1 MTAGTSLPSRP
12 ARRVFADL
20 SIRAYLVLLIAAVLV
35 PMLVLAGV
43 LAWHYAD
50 AERRTIEAQRVDVA
64 NNLGHLIDRDIESMA
79 GFLSGV
85 ALSPRLQAADPEIVR
100 RVVGLAR
107 PRAFESLGLFDRN
120 GKLLVSMPEGRPPF
134 ASADAVGVDVVVGGQ
149 PIFVSD
155 LQRTPDGKPGP
166 YYISVPVLR
175 NGELVGVLSG
185 GVNARHLRKLFGE
198 AGLRESWRASIVD
211 RQGTILARSREP
223 ETLVGMRAQEPLV
236 VAVHSG
242 RSNGLFDVVSR
253 DGVKMSNSFQRST
266 ISGWTAAVAVPTAV
280 IEEPFRNTAL
290 VLGMAAL
297 LLTLIG
303 LLQAVVVASAIAGSV
318 RQLGAAVVAFASRR
332 EVMLPPWTMR
342 ELRDV
347 LRVIESTA
355 AMGWPRDGKDESGRD
370 RDGRDRSGP

>member
-1 MTAGTSLPSRP
+1 MTTGTS

-64 NNLGHLIDRDIESMA
+64 NNLGHLIDRDIEGMA
-79 GFLSGV
+79 GFLNGV

-107 PRAFESLGLFDRN
+107 SRSFESLGLFDRN
-120 GKLLVSMPEGRPPF
+120 GKLLVAMPEGGPPF
-134 ASADAVGVDVVVGGQ
+134 AAADAVGVAAVVGGL
-149 PIFVSD
+149 PVFVSD

-175 NGELVGVLSG
+175 DGTLIGVLTG
-185 GVNARHLRKLFGE
+185 GINVRHLQKLFGE
-198 AGLRESWRASIVD
+198 AGLREGWRAGIVD
-211 RQGTILARSREP
+211 RQGSILARSRDAEA
-223 ETLVGMRAQEPLV
+223 LIGVRAQEPLV
-236 VAVHSG
+236 VAVNSG

-253 DGVKMSNSFQRST
+253 DGVKMSNSFQRSM

-355 AMGWPRDGKDESGRD
+355 AMGWPKGDKSEPGKDEHD
-370 RDGRDRSGP
+370 RDGRGR

>member
-1 MTAGTSLPSRP
+1 MTTGTSSPPRP

-20 SIRAYLVLLIAAVLV
+20 SIRAYLVLLIAAALV

-50 AERRTIEAQRVDVA
+50 AERRTIEAQRFDVA
-64 NNLGHLIDRDIESMA
+64 NNLGHLIDRDIEGMA
-79 GFLSGV
+79 GFLSGI
-85 ALSPRLQAADPEIVR
+85 ALSPRLQAGDPEITR
-100 RVVGLAR
+100 RAVSLAR
-107 PRAFESLGLFDRN
+107 QRGFDSLGLFDRD
-120 GKLLVSMPEGRPPF
+120 GKLLVSMPESGPPF
-134 ASADAVGVDVVVGGQ
+134 VSSDSVGVGAVVGGQ
-149 PIFVSD
+149 PLFVSD
-155 LQRTPDGKPGP
+155 LQLAPDGKPGP

-175 NGELVGVLSG
+175 DGELVGVLSG
-185 GVNARHLRKLFGE
+185 GVNARHLQKLFGE
-198 AGLRESWRASIVD
+198 AGLRESWRAGIVD
-211 RQGTILARSREP
+211 RQGTILARSRDS
-223 ETLVGMRAQEPLV
+223 ETLIGVRAQDPLV
-236 VAVHSG
+236 AAVHSG
-242 RSNGLFDVVSR
+242 RANGLFDVVSR

-290 VLGMAAL
+290 VLVMAAL

-355 AMGWPRDGKDESGRD
+355 AMGWPKGGKEERGKDERDSSGR
-370 RDGRDRSGP
+370 

>member
-1 MTAGTSLPSRP
+1 MSAGTSLPSRP
-12 ARRVFADL
+12 VRRVFADL

-64 NNLGHLIDRDIESMA
+64 NNLRHLIDRDIEGMA
-79 GFLSGV
+79 GFLDGV
-85 ALSPRLQAADPEIVR
+85 ALSPRLQTGDTEIAR

-107 PRAFESLGLFDRN
+107 PRGFESFGLFNRD
-120 GKLLVSMPEGRPPF
+120 GKLLLSMPEGGPPF
-134 ASADAVGVDVVVGGQ
+134 APADAVGVAAVVSGQ
-149 PIFVSD
+149 PLFVSD
-155 LQRTPDGKPGP
+155 LQRAPDGKPGP
-166 YYISVPVLR
+166 YYISVPVLHD
-175 NGELVGVLSG
+175 GVLVGVLTG
-185 GVNARHLRKLFGE
+185 AVNTRHLQKLFGE
-198 AGLRESWRASIVD
+198 AGLRDSWRAVIVD
-211 RQGTILARSREP
+211 RQGTILAVSPAAEI
-223 ETLVGMRAQEPLV
+223 LVGMRGQEPLV
-236 VAVHSG
+236 MAVHGG
-242 RSNGLFDVVSR
+242 RASGLFEVISR

-266 ISGWTAAVAVPTAV
+266 LSGWTSAVAVPTAV

-303 LLQAVVVASAIAGSV
+303 LLEAVVVASAIAGAV

-355 AMGWPRDGKDESGRD
+355 AMGWPKGERAKDGKDESDKGGD
-370 RDGRDRSGP
+370 

>member
-1 MTAGTSLPSRP
+1 MATGTSSPPRP
-12 ARRVFADL
+12 GRRVFADL

-50 AERRTIEAQRVDVA
+50 AERRIIEAQRVDVA
-64 NNLGHLIDRDIESMA
+64 NNLGHLIDRDIEGMA
-79 GFLSGV
+79 GFLSGI
-85 ALSPRLQAADPEIVR
+85 ALSPRLQAGEPEITR
-100 RVVGLAR
+100 RAVSLAR
-107 PRAFESLGLFDRN
+107 QRGFEALGLFDRD
-120 GKLLVSMPEGRPPF
+120 GKLLVSMPEGGPPF
-134 ASADAVGVDVVVGGQ
+134 ASADVVGVRTVVGGQ
-149 PIFVSD
+149 PLFVSD
-155 LQRTPDGKPGP
+155 LQPSPDGKPGP
-166 YYISVPVLR
+166 YYISVPMLR
-175 NGELVGVLSG
+175 DGALVGVLSG
-185 GVNARHLRKLFGE
+185 GVNVRHLQKLFGE
-198 AGLRESWRASIVD
+198 AGMRESWRAGIVD
-211 RQGTILARSREP
+211 RQGTILARSRDSD
-223 ETLVGMRAQEPLV
+223 TLIGVRAQEPLV
-236 VAVHSG
+236 AAVHSG
-242 RSNGLFDVVSR
+242 RANGLFDVVSR

-290 VLGMAAL
+290 VLVMAAL

-355 AMGWPRDGKDESGRD
+355 AMGWPKGGTEERGNDRD
-370 RDGRDRSGP
+370 RR

>member
-12 ARRVFADL
+12 TRRVFADL

-50 AERRTIEAQRVDVA
+50 AERRTIEAQRFDVA
-64 NNLGHLIDRDIESMA
+64 NNLGHLIDRDIEGMA

-85 ALSPRLQAADPEIVR
+85 SLSPRLQAGDADIAR
-100 RVVGLAR
+100 RVASLAR
-107 PRAFESLGLFDRN
+107 QRGFESFGLFDRN
-120 GKLLVSMPEGRPPF
+120 GKLLVSIPDGGPPF
-134 ASADAVGVDVVVGGQ
+134 ATADAVGVGTVVGGQ
-149 PIFVSD
+149 PLFVSD

-166 YYISVPVLR
+166 YYISVPVLHD
-175 NGELVGVLSG
+175 GELVGVLTG
-185 GVNARHLRKLFGE
+185 GVNARHLQKLFGE
-198 AGLRESWRASIVD
+198 AGLRESWRAGIVD
-211 RQGTILARSREP
+211 RQGTILARSRDP
-223 ETLVGMRAQEPLV
+223 ETLIGVRAQEPLV

-253 DGVKMSNSFQRST
+253 DGVKMSNSFQRSM

-355 AMGWPRDGKDESGRD
+355 AMGWPKTGKDEPGK
-370 RDGRDRSGP
+370 DGR

>member
-1 MTAGTSLPSRP
+1 MTTGTSSPPRP

-50 AERRTIEAQRVDVA
+50 AERRIIEAQRVDVA
-64 NNLGHLIDRDIESMA
+64 NNLGHLIDRDIEGMA
-79 GFLSGV
+79 GFLSGI
-85 ALSPRLQAADPEIVR
+85 ALSPRLQAGDPEITR
-100 RVVGLAR
+100 RAVSLAR
-107 PRAFESLGLFDRN
+107 QRGFEALGLFDRD
-120 GKLLVSMPEGRPPF
+120 GKLLVSMPEGGPPF
-134 ASADAVGVDVVVGGQ
+134 ATAGVGRRRHRGRRPAVVRVG
-149 PIFVSD
+149 PPARS
-155 LQRTPDGKPGP
+155 RRKPGP
-166 YYISVPVLR
+166 YYISVPVLHD
-175 NGELVGVLSG
+175 GELVGVLSG
-185 GVNARHLRKLFGE
+185 GVNARHLQKLFGE
-198 AGLRESWRASIVD
+198 AGLRESWRAGIVD
-211 RQGTILARSREP
+211 RQGTILARSRDP
-223 ETLVGMRAQEPLV
+223 DTLVGVRAQEPLV

-242 RSNGLFDVVSR
+242 RANGLFDVVSR

-332 EVMLPPWTMR
+332 EVLLPPWTMR

-355 AMGWPRDGKDESGRD
+355 AMGWPKTGRTN
-370 RDGRDRSGP
+370 RQERGRQRRARR

>member
-1 MTAGTSLPSRP
+1 MSSRP
-12 ARRVFADL
+12 ARRGFADL

-50 AERRTIEAQRVDVA
+50 AERRTVEAQRFDVA
-64 NNLGHLIDRDIESMA
+64 NNLGHRIDRDIEGTA

-85 ALSPRLQAADPEIVR
+85 ALSPRLQAGDPEIVR
-100 RVVGLAR
+100 RVVALAR
-107 PRAFESLGLFDRN
+107 QRGFDSFGLFDRN
-120 GKLLVSMPEGRPPF
+120 GKLLVSAPDGGPPF
-134 ASADAVGVDVVVGGQ
+134 AGADAVGVSTVVGGQ
-149 PIFVSD
+149 PLFVSD

-166 YYISVPVLR
+166 YYISVPVLSD
-175 NGELVGVLSG
+175 GAPVGVLTG
-185 GVNARHLRKLFGE
+185 GVNARHLQKLFGE
-198 AGLRESWRASIVD
+198 AGLRESWRAGIVD
-211 RQGTILARSREP
+211 RQGTILARSRDS
-223 ETLVGMRAQEPLV
+223 ETLIGVRAQEPLV

-253 DGVKMSNSFQRST
+253 DGIKMSNSFQRST

-355 AMGWPRDGKDESGRD
+355 AMGWPKAAKDDFD
-370 RDGRDRSGP
+370 RDGPDKKGR

>member
-1 MTAGTSLPSRP
+1 MASRP
-12 ARRVFADL
+12 VRRVFADL

-64 NNLGHLIDRDIESMA
+64 NNLVHLIDRDIEGMA
-79 GFLSGV
+79 GFLNGV
-85 ALSPRLQAADPEIVR
+85 ALSPRLQAADADMVR
-100 RVVGLAR
+100 RVVVLAR
-107 PRAFESLGLFDRN
+107 QRGFESLGLFDRG
-120 GKLLVSMPEGRPPF
+120 GKLLVSIPEGGPP
-134 ASADAVGVDVVVGGQ
+134 SATAEAVGVAAVAGGQ
-149 PIFVSD
+149 PLFVSD
-155 LQRTPDGKPGP
+155 LQRTSDGKPGP
-166 YYISVPVLR
+166 YFISVPVLR
-175 NGELVGVLSG
+175 DGEIVSVLTG
-185 GVNARHLRKLFGE
+185 GVNARHLQKLFGE
-198 AGLRESWRASIVD
+198 AGLRPSWLASIVD
-211 RQGTILARSREP
+211 RQGTILARSRDP
-223 ETLVGMRAQEPLV
+223 ESLVGVRAQEPLV

-242 RSNGLFDVVSR
+242 RANGLFDVVSR

-266 ISGWTAAVAVPTAV
+266 ISGWTAAVAVPTKV

-297 LLTLIG
+297 TLTLIG

-332 EVMLPPWTMR
+332 EVVLPPWTMR

-355 AMGWPRDGKDESGRD
+355 AMGWPKDGKDERE
-370 RDGRDRSGP
+370 R

>member
-64 NNLGHLIDRDIESMA
+64 NNLGHLIDRDIEGMA
-79 GFLSGV
+79 GFLNGV
-85 ALSPRLQAADPEIVR
+85 ALLPRLQAADPEILR
-100 RVVGLAR
+100 RVIGLAR
-107 PRAFESLGLFDRN
+107 QRAFESLGLFDRN
-120 GKLLVSMPEGRPPF
+120 GKLLLSLPEGGPPF
-134 ASADAVGVDVVVGGQ
+134 ASADAVGVSAVVGGQ
-149 PIFVSD
+149 PLFVSD
-155 LQRTPDGKPGP
+155 LRRTPEGKPGP
-166 YYISVPVLR
+166 YYISVPALRDGEIVL
-175 NGELVGVLSG
+175 VLTG
-185 GVNARHLRKLFGE
+185 GINARHLQKLFGE
-198 AGLRESWRASIVD
+198 AGLRESWRAGIVD
-211 RQGTILARSREP
+211 RQGTILAVSRES
-223 ETLVGMRAQEPLV
+223 ETLVGVRAQEPLV
-236 VAVHSG
+236 QAVHSG
-242 RSNGLFDVVSR
+242 RANGLFDVVSR

-303 LLQAVVVASAIAGSV
+303 LLQAVLVASAIAGSV

-355 AMGWPRDGKDESGRD
+355 AMGWPKGCRDDND
-370 RDGRDRSGP
+370 RDGRDRNERGR

>member
-1 MTAGTSLPSRP
+1 MF
-12 ARRVFADL
+12 VDL

-50 AERRTIEAQRVDVA
+50 AERRIIEAQRVDVA

-100 RVVGLAR
+100 RVASLGHQR
-107 PRAFESLGLFDRN
+107 GFESLGLFDRN
-120 GKLLVSMPEGRPPF
+120 GTLLVSMPGGGVPF
-134 ASADAVGVDVVVGGQ
+134 AAADAVGVGIVLAGQ
-149 PIFVSD
+149 PMFVSN
-155 LQRTPDGKPGP
+155 LQRAADGKAGP
-166 YYISVPVLR
+166 YYISVPILR
-175 NGELVGVLSG
+175 DGEPIGVLSG
-185 GVNARHLRKLFGE
+185 GVSVRHLQKLFGE
-198 AGLRESWRASIVD
+198 AGLRESWRAGIVD
-211 RQGTILARSREP
+211 RQGTILASSRDA
-223 ETLVGMRAQEPLV
+223 ETLIGVRAQDPLV

-242 RSNGLFDVVSR
+242 RANGLFDLVSR
-253 DGVKMSNSFQRST
+253 DGVRMSNSFQRST
-266 ISGWTAAVAVPTAV
+266 ISGWTAAVAVPAAV

-303 LLQAVVVASAIAGSV
+303 LLQAVVVASAIAGAV

-332 EVMLPPWTMR
+332 EVILPRWTMR

-347 LRVIESTA
+347 LRVVESTA
-355 AMGWPRDGKDESGRD
+355 AMGWPKVGKDERDRDERDRGGRD
-370 RDGRDRSGP
+370 RDGRDRDGR

>member
-50 AERRTIEAQRVDVA
+50 AERRTVEAQRVDVA
-64 NNLGHLIDRDIESMA
+64 NNLRHLIDRDIEGMA
-79 GFLSGV
+79 GFLNGI
-85 ALSPRLQAADPEIVR
+85 ALSPRLQDAAPDVVR
-100 RVVGLAR
+100 RVLGLAR
-107 PRAFESLGLFDRN
+107 LRAFESIGVFDRD
-120 GKLLVSMPEGRPPF
+120 GKLLVSMPESGPPF
-134 ASADAVGVDVVVGGQ
+134 PSAESVGVAAVMSGQ
-149 PIFVSD
+149 PLFVSD

-175 NGELVGVLSG
+175 DGELIGVLTG
-185 GVNARHLRKLFGE
+185 GVNTRHLQKLFGE
-198 AGLRESWRASIVD
+198 AGMRESWRAAIVD
-211 RQGTILARSREP
+211 RHATILARSRDAD
-223 ETLVGMRAQEPLV
+223 TLVGVRAQEPLV
-236 VAVHSG
+236 AAVNSG
-242 RSNGLFDVVSR
+242 RASGLFDVVSR

-266 ISGWTAAVAVPTAV
+266 ISGWTASVAVPTSV
-280 IEEPFRNTAL
+280 IEEPFRKTAL

-303 LLQAVVVASAIAGSV
+303 LLQAVVVASAIASSV
-318 RQLGAAVVAFASRR
+318 RQLGAAVVAFVSRR

-355 AMGWPRDGKDESGRD
+355 AMGWPK
-370 RDGRDRSGP
+370 DGRDDQDSGRR

>member
-1 MTAGTSLPSRP
+1 M
-12 ARRVFADL
+12 FADL

-64 NNLGHLIDRDIESMA
+64 NNLGHLIDRDIEGMA
-79 GFLSGV
+79 GFLSGI
-85 ALSPRLQAADPEIVR
+85 ALSPRLQAGDPEIAR
-100 RVVGLAR
+100 RAVSLAR
-107 PRAFESLGLFDRN
+107 QRGFEVARPVRPRRQAPGVDAR
-120 GKLLVSMPEGRPPF
+120 GRCRRSPVPTRS
-134 ASADAVGVDVVVGGQ
+134 ASAPWSAA
-149 PIFVSD
+149 SRCSC
-155 LQRTPDGKPGP
+155 RTCSQAPDGKPGP

-175 NGELVGVLSG
+175 DGELVGVLSG
-185 GVNARHLRKLFGE
+185 GVNARHLQKLFGE
-198 AGLRESWRASIVD
+198 AGLRESWRAGIVD
-211 RQGTILARSREP
+211 RQGTILARSRDP
-223 ETLVGMRAQEPLV
+223 DTLIGVRAQEPLV
-236 VAVHSG
+236 AAVHSG
-242 RSNGLFDVVSR
+242 RANGLFDVVSR

-290 VLGMAAL
+290 VLVMAAL

-347 LRVIESTA
+347 LRVIELTA
-355 AMGWPRDGKDESGRD
+355 AMGWPKGGTEERGNERD
-370 RDGRDRSGP
+370 RR

>member
-1 MTAGTSLPSRP
+1 MAAGTSSPSRP
-12 ARRVFADL
+12 SRRVFADL

-64 NNLGHLIDRDIESMA
+64 NNLRHLIDRDIEGMA
-79 GFLSGV
+79 GFLDGI
-85 ALSPRLQAADPEIVR
+85 ALLPRLQAADPETMR
-100 RVVGLAR
+100 RIVGLAR
-107 PRAFESLGLFDRN
+107 PRAFESLGLFDRG
-120 GKLLVSMPEGRPPF
+120 GKLVVAMPDSGPPF
-134 ASADAVGVDVVVGGQ
+134 PTAEAVGVAAVADGQ
-149 PIFVSD
+149 PLFVSD
-155 LQRTPDGKPGP
+155 MQRTPEGKSGP

-175 NGELVGVLSG
+175 DGELVGVLTG
-185 GVNARHLRKLFGE
+185 GVNTRHLRKLFGE
-198 AGLRESWRASIVD
+198 AGMRESWRAGIVD
-211 RQGTILARSREP
+211 RQATILAASRDP
-223 ETLVGMRAQEPLV
+223 DILVGMRAQEPLV
-236 VAVHSG
+236 KAVHSG
-242 RSNGLFDVVSR
+242 RANGLFDVVSR
-253 DGVKMSNSFQRST
+253 DGAKMSNSFQRSVV
-266 ISGWTAAVAVPTAV
+266 SGWTAAVAVPTAV

-332 EVMLPPWTMR
+332 EVTLPPWTMR

-355 AMGWPRDGKDESGRD
+355 AMGWPKGGEKDD
-370 RDGRDRSGP
+370 RQR

>member
-1 MTAGTSLPSRP
+1 LPSRP

-50 AERRTIEAQRVDVA
+50 AERRTIEAQRFDVA
-64 NNLGHLIDRDIESMA
+64 NNLGHLIDRDIEGMA
-79 GFLSGV
+79 GFLNGV
-85 ALSPRLQAADPEIVR
+85 ALSPRLQAADPEIAR
-100 RVVGLAR
+100 RVVTFAR
-107 PRAFESLGLFDRN
+107 QRGFESFGLFDRS
-120 GKLLVSMPEGRPPF
+120 GKLLVSMPDNGPPF
-134 ASADAVGVDVVVGGQ
+134 ASADVVGVAAVVGGQ
-149 PIFVSD
+149 PLFVSD

-175 NGELVGVLSG
+175 DGELVGVMTG
-185 GVNARHLRKLFGE
+185 GVSARHLQKLFGE
-198 AGLRESWRASIVD
+198 AGLRESWRAGIVD
-211 RQGTILARSREP
+211 RQGTILAISRNS
-223 ETLVGMRAQEPLV
+223 ETLVGVRAQEPLV
-236 VAVHSG
+236 MAVHSG
-242 RSNGLFDVVSR
+242 RANGLFDVVSR
-253 DGVKMSNSFQRST
+253 DGMKMSNSFQRSAV
-266 ISGWTAAVAVPTAV
+266 SGWTAAVAVPTAV

-355 AMGWPRDGKDESGRD
+355 AMGWSKGGRDWDDKDERGR
-370 RDGRDRSGP
+370 

>member
-1 MTAGTSLPSRP
+1 MTGETSLPSRP
-12 ARRVFADL
+12 VRRVFVDL

-50 AERRTIEAQRVDVA
+50 AERRTIEAQRFDVA
-64 NNLGHLIDRDIESMA
+64 NNLGHLIDRDIEGMA
-79 GFLSGV
+79 GFLNG
-85 ALSPRLQAADPEIVR
+85 AGLSPRLQAADPEIVR
-100 RVVGLAR
+100 RVVVLAR
-107 PRAFESLGLFDRN
+107 QRGFEALGLFDRD
-120 GKLLVSMPEGRPPF
+120 GKLLVSMPEGGPPF
-134 ASADAVGVDVVVGGQ
+134 AAAEAVGVAAVAGGQ
-149 PIFVSD
+149 PLFVSD
-155 LQRTPDGKPGP
+155 LQRTPDGKPGL

-175 NGELVGVLSG
+175 DGEVVLVLTG
-185 GVNARHLRKLFGE
+185 GVNARHLQKLFGE
-198 AGLRESWRASIVD
+198 AGLRESWRASMVD
-211 RQGTILARSREP
+211 RQGTILARSRDS
-223 ETLVGMRAQEPLV
+223 ETLVGLRAQEPLV

-242 RSNGLFDVVSR
+242 RANGLFDVVSR
-253 DGVKMSNSFQRST
+253 HGVKTSNSFQRSM
-266 ISGWTAAVAVPTAV
+266 ISGWTAAVAVPTKV

-297 LLTLIG
+297 MLTLIG

-332 EVMLPPWTMR
+332 EVVLPPWTMR

-355 AMGWPRDGKDESGRD
+355 AMGWPKDGKDERE
-370 RDGRDRSGP
+370 R

>member
-1 MTAGTSLPSRP
+1 MTTGTSSPSRP
-12 ARRVFADL
+12 VRHVFADL

-50 AERRTIEAQRVDVA
+50 AERRTIEAQRFDVA
-64 NNLGHLIDRDIESMA
+64 NNLGHLIDRDIEGMA
-79 GFLSGV
+79 GYLGGV

-100 RVVGLAR
+100 RVVSLGR
-107 PRAFESLGLFDRN
+107 QRGFDSLGLFDRN
-120 GKLLVSMPEGRPPF
+120 GKLLVAMPEGGPPF
-134 ASADAVGVDVVVGGQ
+134 AAANAVGVSAVLGGQ
-149 PIFVSD
+149 SMFVSD

-175 NGELVGVLSG
+175 DGEVIGVLSG
-185 GVNARHLRKLFGE
+185 GVNARHLQRLFGE
-198 AGLRESWRASIVD
+198 AGLRESWRAGIVD
-211 RQGTILARSREP
+211 REGTILARSRDS
-223 ETLVGMRAQEPLV
+223 ETLVGVRAQDPLV

-242 RSNGLFDVVSR
+242 RANGLFDVVSR

-266 ISGWTAAVAVPTAV
+266 VSGWTAAVAVPTAV

-290 VLGMAAL
+290 VLVMAAL

-332 EVMLPPWTMR
+332 EVILPPWTMR

-355 AMGWPRDGKDESGRD
+355 AMGWPKGGD
-370 RDGRDRSGP
+370 RDGRDRDSGGR

>member
-1 MTAGTSLPSRP
+1 MTMGTSLPTRP

-50 AERRTIEAQRVDVA
+50 AERRTVEAQRVDVA
-64 NNLGHLIDRDIESMA
+64 NNLGHLIDRDIEAMA
-79 GFLSGV
+79 GFLDGV
-85 ALSPRLQAADPEIVR
+85 SLSPRLQAAEPGIVR
-100 RVVGLAR
+100 MVVTLAR

-120 GKLLVSMPEGRPPF
+120 GKLLVSMPEGGPPF
-134 ASADAVGVDVVVGGQ
+134 ASAEAVGVAAVVGGQ
-149 PIFVSD
+149 PLYVSD
-155 LQRTPDGKPGP
+155 LQRLPDGKPGP
-166 YYISVPVLR
+166 YYISVPVMR
-175 NGELVGVLSG
+175 DGEVVGVLTG
-185 GVNARHLRKLFGE
+185 GVNVRHLQKLFGE
-198 AGLRESWRASIVD
+198 AGLRESWRAGIVD
-211 RQGTILARSREP
+211 REGIILARSRDP
-223 ETLVGMRAQEPLV
+223 ETLVGVRTQEAMV
-236 VAVHSG
+236 VAVRSG
-242 RSNGLFDVVSR
+242 RANGLFDVVSR
-253 DGVKMSNSFQRST
+253 DGIKMSNSFQRSM

-280 IEEPFRNTAL
+280 IEQPFRNTAL

-303 LLQAVVVASAIAGSV
+303 LLQAIVVASAIAGSV
-318 RQLGAAVVAFASRR
+318 RQLGAAVVAFASRK

-355 AMGWPRDGKDESGRD
+355 AMGWPKGGKEESGKDERGR
-370 RDGRDRSGP
+370 

>member
-1 MTAGTSLPSRP
+1 MTTGTSSPSRP

-64 NNLGHLIDRDIESMA
+64 NNLGHLIDCDIEGMA
-79 GFLSGV
+79 GFLSGI
-85 ALSPRLQAADPEIVR
+85 ALSPRLQAGDPEIAR
-100 RVVGLAR
+100 RAAS
-107 PRAFESLGLFDRN
+107 RAHQRGFDSLGLFDRN
-120 GKLLVSMPEGRPPF
+120 GKLLVAMPEGGPPF
-134 ASADAVGVDVVVGGQ
+134 AGADTVGVDIVVGGQ
-149 PIFVSD
+149 PMFVSD
-155 LQRTPDGKPGP
+155 LQRTADGKPGP

-175 NGELVGVLSG
+175 DGELVGVLSG
-185 GVNARHLRKLFGE
+185 GVNARHLQRLFGE
-198 AGLRESWRASIVD
+198 AGLRQSWRAGIVD
-211 RQGTILARSREP
+211 RQGTILAVSRDS
-223 ETLVGMRAQEPLV
+223 ETLIGVRAQEPLV
-236 VAVHSG
+236 AAVHSG
-242 RSNGLFDVVSR
+242 RANGLFDMVSR
-253 DGVKMSNSFQRST
+253 DDVKMSNSFQRST
-266 ISGWTAAVAVPTAV
+266 VSGWTAAVAVPTAV

-290 VLGMAAL
+290 VLVMAAL

-355 AMGWPRDGKDESGRD
+355 AMGWPKGSRDEPGNDGRD
-370 RDGRDRSGP
+370 RDGR

>member
-64 NNLGHLIDRDIESMA
+64 NNLGHLIDRDIEGMA
-79 GFLSGV
+79 GFLNGV

-107 PRAFESLGLFDRN
+107 QRAFESLGLFDRN
-120 GKLLVSMPEGRPPF
+120 GKLLMSMPEGGPPF
-134 ASADAVGVDVVVGGQ
+134 PAADAVGVATVVGGQ
-149 PIFVSD
+149 PLFVSD
-155 LQRTPDGKPGP
+155 LLRTPDGKPGL
-166 YYISVPVLR
+166 YYISVPVVR
-175 NGELVGVLSG
+175 DGGLVAVLTG
-185 GVNARHLRKLFGE
+185 GVNARHLQSLFGE
-198 AGLRESWRASIVD
+198 AGLRESWRAGIVD
-211 RQGTILARSREP
+211 REGTILARSRDS
-223 ETLVGMRAQEPLV
+223 ETLVGLRAQDPLV

-253 DGVKMSNSFQRST
+253 DGMKMSNSFQRST
-266 ISGWTAAVAVPTAV
+266 VSGWTAAVAVPTVV

-355 AMGWPRDGKDESGRD
+355 AMGWPKAGKDEGDEGGRD
-370 RDGRDRSGP
+370 R